1 MIQILITKNKYY
13 KRKYLFIIQ
22 LCLSI
27 IILFTIIYFIFNYFH
42 KIKIQEDFSK
52 QLTTNYSLSQLYN
65 NYKTDQQDDDN
76 YYQLFGTI
84 EIPKISLK
92 YSIFS
97 TLDEEKLKI
106 APCKFFGKDL
116 NSNDNICIA
125 AHNYDNGKFFSD
137 IILLDIN
144 DVIYLF
150 SDNIKYSY
158 NVISKYEVNPN
169 NLDPIFE
176 YDNNKYLTL
185 VTCNN
190 LNGNRVIIKAV
201 QNKKSL

>member
-65 NYKTDQQDDDN
+65 NYKTDQQDDNN

-137 IILLDIN
+137 IIQLDIN

-201 QNKKSL
+201 QN

>member
-22 LCLSI
+22 LFLSI

-201 QNKKSL
+201 QN

>member
-22 LCLSI
+22 LFLSI

-65 NYKTDQQDDDN
+65 NYKTDQQDDNN

-201 QNKKSL
+201 QN

>member
-201 QNKKSL
+201 QN

>member
-65 NYKTDQQDDDN
+65 NYKTDQQDDNN

-201 QNKKSL
+201 QN